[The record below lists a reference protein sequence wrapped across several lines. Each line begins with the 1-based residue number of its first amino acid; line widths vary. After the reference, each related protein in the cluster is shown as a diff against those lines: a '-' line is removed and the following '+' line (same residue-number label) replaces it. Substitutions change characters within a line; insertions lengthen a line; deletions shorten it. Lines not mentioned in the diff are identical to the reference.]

1 MSNLPL
7 SWSSTPLSSI
17 ITNIQAGLNVKCEE
31 RPPEDGER
39 GLIKISAVT
48 WGKFDED
55 QSKTL
60 PVDEVVDDRNLI
72 RKGDLLISRANT
84 IELVGSAVLV
94 GDFSRRLYLS
104 DKVLRLVMGDEFK
117 RWVNY
122 ALKLPATRK
131 AIQEASSGNQL
142 SMRNISQ
149 DKLLGLSIPFAPLAE
164 QTRIAEKLDTVLT
177 RVDACRDRLARV
189 APLLKRFRQSV
200 LAAAT
205 SGRLTEDWR
214 NDSAL
219 WEVDIRLSS
228 VGVVSGGLT
237 KNSKRDSYALNRPYL
252 RVANVHAN
260 ELRLDD
266 VSTIGL
272 SEQEFE
278 KTRLRSGDLLIVEG
292 NGSLDQIGRVALWG
306 NEIEDCSHQ
315 NHLIRWRAGSRILP
329 KYALLFLLSPAGRE
343 QIVKVA
349 SSTTGL
355 HTLSVSKIGALTF
368 SLPGLAEQTEIVRR
382 VETLFAFADRLEARL
397 KTAQIAVD
405 RLTPA
410 LLAKAF
416 RGELVPQDPN
426 DEPAAELLKRLAAS
440 RDAAPKA
447 KRGRR
452 SATADTTPCATFN
465 RPT

>member
-7 SWSSTPLSSI
+7 SWNSTPLSSI
-17 ITNIQAGLNVKCEE
+17 ITHIQAGLNVKCEE

-104 DKVLRLVMGDEFK
+104 DKVLRLVMGDAFK

-164 QTRIAEKLDTVLT
+164 QTRIADKLDTVLT

-214 NDSAL
+214 VGKSGKAHEEIQAL
-219 WEVDIRLSS
+219 LLLRAKTEKKPPADPDLSHWNQETPSNWALVS
-228 VGVVSGGLT
+228 VHQFAKCLD
-237 KNSKRDSYALNRPYL
+237 RL
-252 RVANVHAN
+252 RVP
-260 ELRLDD
+260 
-266 VSTIGL
+266 I
-272 SEQEFE
+272 
-278 KTRLRSGDLLIVEG
+278 
-292 NGSLDQIGRVALWG
+292 
-306 NEIEDCSHQ
+306 
-315 NHLIRWRAGSRILP
+315 
-329 KYALLFLLSPAGRE
+329 
-343 QIVKVA
+343 
-349 SSTTGL
+349 
-355 HTLSVSKIGALTF
+355 
-368 SLPGLAEQTEIVRR
+368 
-382 VETLFAFADRLEARL
+382 
-397 KTAQIAVD
+397 
-405 RLTPA
+405 
-410 LLAKAF
+410 
-416 RGELVPQDPN
+416 
-426 DEPAAELLKRLAAS
+426 KR
-440 RDAAPKA
+440 
-447 KRGRR
+447 
-452 SATADTTPCATFN
+452 
-465 RPT
+465 

>member
-17 ITNIQAGLNVKCEE
+17 ITHIQAGLNVKCEE
-31 RPPEDGER
+31 RPPENGER

-149 DKLLGLSIPFAPLAE
+149 DKLLGLAIPFAPLAE
-164 QTRIAEKLDTVLT
+164 QTRIADKLDTVLT

-214 NDSAL
+214 TSL
-219 WEVDIRLSS
+219 
-228 VGVVSGGLT
+228 GLT
-237 KNSKRDSYALNRPYL
+237 MAGKGILPITWRIATASDVCQSVRDGTHDTPSYVENGIPLVTSKNISPKGIDFEGVKYISHADHLEISRRSGVSRGDILISMIGTVGQICIVACDAEFSIKNVGLF
-252 RVANVHAN
+252 RVAHEKCLPEYLFYWLQSPSYGMWLQENMRGGN
-260 ELRLDD
+260 QKFISLGLLR
-266 VSTIGL
+266 
-272 SEQEFE
+272 
-278 KTRLRSGDLLIVEG
+278 K
-292 NGSLDQIGRVALWG
+292 SLV
-306 NEIEDCSHQ
+306 NTPPIE
-315 NHLIRWRAGSRILP
+315 
-329 KYALLFLLSPAGRE
+329 
-343 QIVKVA
+343 
-349 SSTTGL
+349 
-355 HTLSVSKIGALTF
+355 
-368 SLPGLAEQTEIVRR
+368 EQTEIVRR

-397 KTAQIAVD
+397 KTAQTAAD

-452 SATADTTPCATFN
+452 SATADTTP
-465 RPT
+465 